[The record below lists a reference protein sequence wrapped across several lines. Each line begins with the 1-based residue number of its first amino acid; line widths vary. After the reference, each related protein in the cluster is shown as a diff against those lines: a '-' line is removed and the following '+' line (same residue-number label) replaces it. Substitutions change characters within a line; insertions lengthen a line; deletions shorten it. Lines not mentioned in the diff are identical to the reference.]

1 MKLEGLQQ
9 ESYLLRL
16 FHLNGLRRPKG
27 VKLSKVSYLKKKKKI
42 KDMRKV
48 KANLTTPQIHLG
60 SPWGPVLAGWE
71 WLMWF
76 DDYGDMYHKTSEVY
90 QTTDIFDLSGS

>member
-1 MKLEGLQQ
+1 
-9 ESYLLRL
+9 
-16 FHLNGLRRPKG
+16 
-27 VKLSKVSYLKKKKKI
+27 
-42 KDMRKV
+42 MRKV